1 MTQRVEISDFQL
13 PSWRATRYPYKLIAA
28 EIAEWAAGKERGTVL
43 PNDAEFG
50 RALDRVVGPRP
61 FLRAKHL
68 LERHGV
74 LEVNDGPFT
83 VA

>member
-1 MTQRVEISDFQL
+1 MIQRVQISEVQL
-13 PSWRATRYPYKLIAA
+13 RSWRATGYPYKLIAA
-28 EIAEWAAGKERGTVL
+28 EIAEWAAGKERGTAL
-43 PNDAEFG
+43 PDDAEFG
-50 RALDRVVGPRP
+50 RGLDRVVGPRP

-74 LEVNDGPFT
+74 LEVDDGPFY

>member
-1 MTQRVEISDFQL
+1 MTQRVEIPDAQL
-13 PSWRATRYPYKLIAA
+13 RSWRATGYPYKLIAA
-28 EIAEWAAGKERGTVL
+28 EMAEWATGKERGSVL
-43 PNDAEFG
+43 PADDEFG
-50 RALDRVVGPRP
+50 RDLDRVVGPRP

-74 LEVNDGPFT
+74 LASDDGPFY